1 MVAKMG
7 MVNPSEE
14 ATGLSLRRSPPQKRS
29 RLHPS
34 TQHLMES
41 ESMEQTEVSTELG
54 EVGKSICH
62 WQTYQRLRATIHHPN
77 HFQIS
82 GYVPRCCLSHPK
94 GETPTEWGV
103 PSVYGHQIWDDDFPN
118 HQIWWF
124 PTNLRQTPD
133 RYG

>member
-1 MVAKMG
+1 MG

-41 ESMEQTEVSTELG
+41 ESMQQTEVSTELG

-77 HFQIS
+77 HFQTS
-82 GYVPRCCLSHPK
+82 GYVPRLLLVPPKMGKHP
-94 GETPTEWGV
+94 PNGV
-103 PSVYGHQIWDDDFPN
+103 YPRFTAIKYGMMIS
-118 HQIWWF
+118 
-124 PTNLRQTPD
+124 
-133 RYG
+133 